1 MAVQTLSWHGKRQLS
16 KDVNSCLS
24 PVSKLNLI
32 YGEGD
37 VYASVNKQPAYKNK
51 NSYQKPGSCQC
62 VSQMGK
68 NGIFVLSGAGGNR
81 TRVQTYP
88 PKAFYMLISALGCR
102 NVAGAELTNPVR
114 IRLDFHYTLTE
125 TMCTYPSMV

>member
-32 YGEGD
+32 YDEGD

-68 NGIFVLSGAGGNR
+68 NGIFALVELAGLLSSTKTQYGAVF
-81 TRVQTYP
+81 RVNFEP
-88 PKAFYMLISALGCR
+88 M
-102 NVAGAELTNPVR
+102 
-114 IRLDFHYTLTE
+114 
-125 TMCTYPSMV
+125 